1 MNNIFHYRVIE
12 KEDFMRT
19 STKLGIIGI
28 VGSLAVQIGVG
39 IWEISD
45 YRKGK
50 RRMSKSDVDLI
61 AEAIVVK
68 QEELKA
74 AKKKAKTV
82 TKKEV

>member
-1 MNNIFHYRVIE
+1 
-12 KEDFMRT
+12 MRT

>member
-1 MNNIFHYRVIE
+1 
-12 KEDFMRT
+12 MRT

-28 VGSLAVQIGVG
+28 VGSLAVQIGIG

-50 RRMSKSDVDLI
+50 RKLAKSDIDLI
-61 AEAIVVK
+61 AESIVSK

-74 AKKKAKTV
+74 SKRKAKTV